1 MKKFSSDETKRNDA
15 TLVSLYF
22 PPLWLA
28 ALKTIETQTP
38 VHLVD
43 LLIDLRDLFRIAS
56 GGGKKNCITRVA
68 FKLSRRSFSFFPLD
82 LL

>member
-1 MKKFSSDETKRNDA
+1 MPRSFRFI
-15 TLVSLYF
+15 F
-22 PPLWLA
+22 PPWLA

-56 GGGKKNCITRVA
+56 GGGKKLYNLLLNYRV
-68 FKLSRRSFSFFPLD
+68 D
-82 LL
+82 LLFLPRSPLTMNFKGYLKDR